1 MNQLGATSRV
11 YAARRVPARA
21 MSITET
27 VNESLQ
33 AHPLYTWALL
43 GVIFLGATS
52 FVLLL
57 FISAPYGRHL
67 RPGWGPTIN
76 ARTLWVIME
85 APSPIAFAVVYFM
98 SDNAFR
104 PVPLV
109 LLGLFMLHY
118 IYRSFIYPFRMTGGH
133 KKEPII
139 TGLLAF
145 LFNGA
150 NGSTNA
156 FAITELA
163 PHLWSTSWFADPRFL
178 VGIVIFFTGYAI
190 NQHSDSILLK
200 LRKPGETGYKIPY
213 GGFYRFVSSPNYLGE
228 IIEWIGFAFAAWTVP
243 AWVFAWFT
251 ATNLVPR
258 SFSNHRW
265 YLEKFSDYPKNRRVI
280 IPFLL

>member
-1 MNQLGATSRV
+1 M
-11 YAARRVPARA
+11 P
-21 MSITET
+21 ITEALT
-27 VNESLQ
+27 ESLQ
-33 AHPLYTWALL
+33 THPIYTWIVL
-43 GVIFLGATS
+43 GVVVLGLVS

-57 FISAPYGRHL
+57 FISAPYGKHL

-76 ARTLWVIME
+76 SRTLWIIME
-85 APSPIAFAVVYFM
+85 APSPISFAIVYFM
-98 SDNAFR
+98 SENAFK

-118 IYRSFIYPFRMTGGH
+118 IYRSFVYPFRMRGGH
-133 KKEPII
+133 KQEPII

-145 LFNGA
+145 VFNSA

-178 VGIVIFFTGYAI
+178 IGIVIFFTGYAI
-190 NQHSDSILLK
+190 NQHSDSILLN

-228 IIEWIGFAFAAWTVP
+228 IVEWIGFAFAAWTVP

-251 ATNLVPR
+251 ATNLIPR

-265 YLEKFSDYPKNRRVI
+265 YLEHFSDYPKNRRAI
-280 IPFLL
+280 IPFVL